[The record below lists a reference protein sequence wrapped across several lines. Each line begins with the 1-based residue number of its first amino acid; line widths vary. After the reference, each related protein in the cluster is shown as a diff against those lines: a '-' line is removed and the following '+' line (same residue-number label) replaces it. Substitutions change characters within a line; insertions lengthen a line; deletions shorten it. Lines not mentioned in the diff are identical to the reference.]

1 MQEKCFICSIDRDL
15 IESAGV
21 SFRDHIKHQV
31 GRHTPFE
38 CVSGEEMAGTS
49 PPHPSLRLHSSL
61 FKLKSTAQHVV
72 LLLVPH
78 LP

>member
-31 GRHTPFE
+31 
-38 CVSGEEMAGTS
+38 
-49 PPHPSLRLHSSL
+49 
-61 FKLKSTAQHVV
+61 HVHV
-72 LLLVPH
+72 
-78 LP
+78 